1 MPQSKP
7 NSFITAYEAK
17 LADGSLR
24 TDAGQRKAAE
34 AFELLFQQ
42 LTMPETPLKLRWL
55 RRKAAAVRPA
65 GLYVWGD
72 VGRGKS
78 MLMDLFVQV
87 CTSPRLHDGGS
98 LNKPKQTSRD
108 PVMRRDDGIT
118 TRRVHFHAFMRDVHK
133 RLFAYRQS
141 HSGEVI
147 EQVIAEIAAEINI
160 LCLDELQVTDVTDAM
175 ILSRLFEGLMDAG
188 VTVLFT
194 SNRQP
199 NDLYQGGL
207 QREQFLKFVDLLVAR
222 LPIIRIDSPED
233 YRLAQLRAM
242 KQTYYYPRNE
252 AADDFL
258 LERWSSLTQNA
269 ASEPLRIEIDGRILR
284 VDKHANGVAWLTFA
298 ELCVRPLGASDY
310 LELCSYCHTIIL
322 QGIPQLTR
330 EDRNEAKRFVTLIDA
345 LYDHRIKLIATAQT
359 APDGIYEAGDGTFE
373 FGRTV
378 SRLMEMQ
385 SEAYLGLAKL

>member
-24 TDAGQRKAAE
+24 ADAGQRKAAE

-78 MLMDLFVQV
+78 MLMDLFV
-87 CTSPRLHDGGS
+87 SAIE
-98 LNKPKQTSRD
+98 KEKKA
-108 PVMRRDDGIT
+108 
-118 TRRVHFHAFMRDVHK
+118 RRVHFHAFMRDVHK

-147 EQVIAEIAAEINI
+147 EQVIAEIAAEITI

-222 LPIIRIDSPED
+222 MPIIRIDSPED

-385 SEAYLGLAKL
+385 SEAYLGLAKVL